1 VVGLVFL
8 KYFLERRVPVKTW
21 TPSIDRDSYRRFK
34 ICFSMGYYGDKTNI
48 DAGRGFI
55 CEHSVT
61 VFIAMRGDR
70 ARGTNQETE
79 MLNLEQFCKT
89 QV

>member
-1 VVGLVFL
+1 M
-8 KYFLERRVPVKTW
+8 PVKTR
-21 TPSIDRDSYRRFK
+21 TFFIDRDCCRRFK

-61 VFIAMRGDR
+61 VFIAMRGI
-70 ARGTNQETE
+70 ARGTNQDGDAHHRAI
-79 MLNLEQFCKT
+79 LQNSSLIRL
-89 QV
+89 